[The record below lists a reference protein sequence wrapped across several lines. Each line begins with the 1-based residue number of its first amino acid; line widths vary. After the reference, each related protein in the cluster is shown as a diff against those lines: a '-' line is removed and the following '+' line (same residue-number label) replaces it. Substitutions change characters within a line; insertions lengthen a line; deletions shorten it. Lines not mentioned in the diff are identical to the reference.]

1 MKVIYSCIV
10 SAFVAVSF
18 FACGN
23 NTGNQQSL
31 VDSLREALEQR
42 NAEYQQLDGY
52 LTIISNSL
60 DSISRLESDIFKPNE
75 ESPAP
80 NRAKIQKDLETFQK
94 SLEEQRHRIAKLEQQ
109 LKDQKGANQ
118 KLQAIISSLKT
129 QLLEKE
135 EQVAS
140 LRGELDKKNAN
151 IDQLNKRLSEFM
163 YMNKRQRDMIAS
175 QNKTIES
182 QDNVIHQG
190 FIKIGSKSELKEA
203 GVLTGGFL
211 KKSKVDYSQINKSN
225 FFAVD
230 IRKMT
235 ELEINSKSP
244 KILTNVPEGS
254 YKLERVGDKTMLR
267 ILNPDSFW
275 SVSKF
280 LIIQI

>member
-1 MKVIYSCIV
+1 MKVIYSCIL

-23 NTGNQQSL
+23 NTGSQQSL

-42 NAEYQQLDGY
+42 NAEYQQLDEY
-52 LTIISNSL
+52 LTIISSSL
-60 DSISRLESDIFKPNE
+60 DSISRLESDIFSPNE

-94 SLEEQRHRIAKLEQQ
+94 SLKEQHDRIAKLEQQ
-109 LKDQKGANQ
+109 LKDQKGTNQ
-118 KLQAIISSLKT
+118 KLQAIISSLKA

-140 LRGELDKKNAN
+140 LRDELNQKDAN
-151 IDQLNKRLSEFM
+151 IDLLNKRLSDFM
-163 YMNKRQRDMIAS
+163 YMNKRQSDMIAS
-175 QNKTIES
+175 QNKTIEN
-182 QDNVIHQG
+182 QDNALNQG

-211 KKSKVDYSQINKSN
+211 KKSKVDYSQVNKNN

-254 YKLERVGDKTMLR
+254 YELERVGDKTKLH
-267 ILNPDSFW
+267 ILNPNAFW

>member
-1 MKVIYSCIV
+1 
-10 SAFVAVSF
+10 
-18 FACGN
+18 
-23 NTGNQQSL
+23 
-31 VDSLREALEQR
+31 
-42 NAEYQQLDGY
+42 
-52 LTIISNSL
+52 
-60 DSISRLESDIFKPNE
+60 
-75 ESPAP
+75 
-80 NRAKIQKDLETFQK
+80 
-94 SLEEQRHRIAKLEQQ
+94 LEQQ

-118 KLQAIISSLKT
+118 KLQAIISSLKA

-203 GVLTGGFL
+203 GVLTSGFL
-211 KKSKVDYSQINKSN
+211 KKSKVDYSEINKSN

-254 YKLERVGDKTMLR
+254 YELERVGDKTMLR
-267 ILNPDSFW
+267 ILNSDSFW

>member
-1 MKVIYSCIV
+1 M
-10 SAFVAVSF
+10 
-18 FACGN
+18 
-23 NTGNQQSL
+23 
-31 VDSLREALEQR
+31 
-42 NAEYQQLDGY
+42 
-52 LTIISNSL
+52 
-60 DSISRLESDIFKPNE
+60 
-75 ESPAP
+75 
-80 NRAKIQKDLETFQK
+80 ETFQK

-118 KLQAIISSLKT
+118 KLQAIISSLKA

-203 GVLTGGFL
+203 GVLTSGFL

-225 FFAVD
+225 F
-230 IRKMT
+230 
-235 ELEINSKSP
+235 L
-244 KILTNVPEGS
+244 
-254 YKLERVGDKTMLR
+254 
-267 ILNPDSFW
+267 
-275 SVSKF
+275 
-280 LIIQI
+280 

>member
-23 NTGNQQSL
+23 NKGNQQSL

-118 KLQAIISSLKT
+118 KLQAIISSLKA

-203 GVLTGGFL
+203 GVLTSGFL
-211 KKSKVDYSQINKSN
+211 KKSKVDYSEINKSN

-254 YKLERVGDKTMLR
+254 YELERVGDKTMLR
-267 ILNPDSFW
+267 ILNSDSFW

>member
-23 NTGNQQSL
+23 NTGNQRSL

-52 LTIISNSL
+52 PTIISNSL

-118 KLQAIISSLKT
+118 KLQAIISSLKA

-203 GVLTGGFL
+203 GVLTSGFL
-211 KKSKVDYSQINKSN
+211 KKSKVDYSEINKSN

-254 YKLERVGDKTMLR
+254 YELERVGDKTMLR
-267 ILNPDSFW
+267 ILNSDSFW